1 VSETN
6 GTVIMSVDEEGS
18 ATNCVTHYSEMFGG
32 NSNKEIVDSIN
43 INDLLLN
50 IKEKINFMKVDCEG
64 SEFELFKTISDD
76 NLKKIDKIIVEVHG
90 DVIEKFVSDRLI
102 QSGFKLYKHNNILYL
117 INLN

>member
-1 VSETN
+1 
-6 GTVIMSVDEEGS
+6 
-18 ATNCVTHYSEMFGG
+18 
-32 NSNKEIVDSIN
+32 
-43 INDLLLN
+43 
-50 IKEKINFMKVDCEG
+50 
-64 SEFELFKTISDD
+64 LFKTISDD

>member
-1 VSETN
+1 
-6 GTVIMSVDEEGS
+6 MSVNKEGS
-18 ATNCVTHYSEMFGG
+18 ATNCVTHYSEIFGK
-32 NSNKEIVDSIN
+32 NSNEEIVDSIN
-43 INDLLLN
+43 INDLLSN
-50 IKEKINFMKVDCEG
+50 IKEKINLMKVDCEG

>member
-1 VSETN
+1 
-6 GTVIMSVDEEGS
+6 
-18 ATNCVTHYSEMFGG
+18 
-32 NSNKEIVDSIN
+32 
-43 INDLLLN
+43 
-50 IKEKINFMKVDCEG
+50 MKVDCEG